1 MQYDIL
7 LYCVIQNHVQ
17 YTRRLDRSEWWCPC
31 IHFRSNLP
39 HSAPFWCT
47 LFLIVLCMCDTHH
60 VHHFVYTYKIHTF
73 QDTPTCHH
81 HLHHLHHLLDHQ
93 DLKGLQIDNQSLQW
107 PSFYINLF
115 IIQTDFPFFEDTF
128 NKVVKLRRFFFFF
141 SVVLKY
147 LMRNALIKTECIR
160 KGRSQ
165 PMM

>member
-1 MQYDIL
+1 M
-7 LYCVIQNHVQ
+7 CSTHAGWTGVNGGVHA
-17 YTRRLDRSEWWCPC
+17 YTLGATSPTLHRFVHPVS
-31 IHFRSNLP
+31 H
-39 HSAPFWCT
+39 CT
-47 LFLIVLCMCDTHH
+47 MCAAHH
-60 VHHFVYTYKIHTF
+60 VHHFVYTFNIHTF

-81 HLHHLHHLLDHQ
+81 HLHHRHHLLDHQ

-107 PSFYINLF
+107 PFFYNNFF

-128 NKVVKLRRFFFFF
+128 NKVVKLRRLFFFF

-147 LMRNALIKTECIR
+147 LMRNAVIKTECIR